1 MMKIFSIVHR
11 SLAWRLVFSIGA
23 LMVVSGVLFWYAFI
37 RYENKELMETAV
49 SHAKSYISI
58 AKKTVEFGMLTV
70 HRENIQHNVEAIAS
84 LDDVKKV
91 RIFDDKGL
99 VFYSSDKKEIGKTVN
114 KKSEICKTCHSD
126 PEVPQKTLK
135 THEKW
140 FITDKDGKRYLK
152 FVDPLYNE
160 PTCYNAECHFHPDN
174 KRVLGLMEMDFP
186 LDRVD
191 RTIWNRTWKTISF
204 GIILFC
210 ILSLSLLFI
219 LWRLVSRPVS
229 ALASSMKRVAEGDL
243 DHSVQVRSNDEMAT
257 LANNFNFMIQE
268 LKKSRD
274 TVNRWTQ
281 TLEEEI
287 AKKTDEIQA
296 TQRSLAQTEKLAS
309 LGRMAAGVAHE
320 INNPLTGIITFAL
333 LLKERTP
340 KGNKQ
345 DIEDLQIIIEQ
356 AERCA
361 KIIKGLLTF
370 SRAAPSEKDVIDL
383 FEVLEKTINMI
394 KTNEKFYNIK
404 FQTPDICPP
413 LQVEGDSLQF
423 QQVFLNML
431 INAAD
436 AMNEKGK
443 LIIEC
448 QIVMEDKNKYVQ
460 ITFTD
465 TGSGIPEENLGKLF
479 DPFFT
484 TKPVGKGTGLGLA
497 VSHGIIKYHG
507 GKILVKSKLGE
518 GTTFIIRVP
527 LKGYGKKKDK

>member
-1 MMKIFSIVHR
+1 MKIFSIVHR

-37 RYENKELMETAV
+37 RYENKELMENAV
-49 SHAKSYISI
+49 NHATSYMNI

-99 VFYSSDKKEIGKTVN
+99 VFYSSDKQEIGKMVN

-135 THEKW
+135 THERW
-140 FITDKDGKRYLK
+140 FIFTAINGKRYLK
-152 FVDPLYNE
+152 LVDPLYNE
-160 PTCYNAECHFHPDN
+160 PSCYTAACHFHPSDR
-174 KRVLGLMEMDFP
+174 RVLGLMEMDFP
-186 LDRVD
+186 LERVD
-191 RTIWNRTWKTISF
+191 KTLWNRTWKTISS

-210 ILSLSLLFI
+210 ILSLSLIFI

-229 ALASSMKRVAEGDL
+229 VLASSMKRVAEGDL
-243 DHSVQVRSNDEMAT
+243 DHPVHIYSHDEMAT
-257 LANNFNFMIQE
+257 LANNFNYMIQE

-274 TVNRWTQ
+274 TVKQWTQ
-281 TLEEEI
+281 NLEEEI

-296 TQRSLAQTEKLAS
+296 AQRSLAQTEKLAS

-333 LLKERTP
+333 LLKERIP
-340 KGNKQ
+340 KENKQ

-370 SRAAPSEKDVIDL
+370 SRATPSEKDIIDL

-404 FQTPDICPP
+404 FQTPGICPP
-413 LQVEGDSLQF
+413 LQVEGDASQF

-448 QIVMEDKNKYVQ
+448 QIVEEDSKQYAQ
-460 ITFTD
+460 IIFTD
-465 TGSGIPEENLGKLF
+465 TGSGIPEENLEKLF

-497 VSHGIIKYHG
+497 VSHGIIKHHG

-518 GTTFIIRVP
+518 GTSFIIRVP